1 MQITVLIENGPC
13 QGLAC
18 EHGLSLYVQY
28 RGKRYLLDAGQSG
41 LFARNAQALGLDLA
55 AVDAAVLSHGH
66 YDHAGGLEAFFACN
80 AQARVYL
87 RREATLPFYSG
98 GETRYIGM
106 PQDVLARF
114 GQRFVFVQ
122 GMLELAPGLFLLP
135 HTTPGLEAVGERA
148 ALYCKRDGQ
157 LLPDDFRHEQT
168 AAFETPRG
176 LVLLS
181 RCSHAGIVHCV
192 REAMAFLPNRRV
204 YAVVGGFHL
213 MQPHT
218 GKSAFSP
225 DVVRSLARE
234 LEALGVEQVYTGHCT
249 GEAAYGLLQEVLGE
263 KCHPLRPG
271 MCIAWDESGEPAA
284 RKA

>member
-157 LLPDDFRHEQT
+157 LLPDDFRHEQNLAIT
-168 AAFETPRG
+168 EAGKRVIISG
-176 LVLLS
+176 
-181 RCSHAGIVHCV
+181 CSHNGIVNILDAYQELFHQ
-192 REAMAFLPNRRV
+192 MPD
-204 YAVVGGFHL
+204 VVIGGFH
-213 MQPHT
+213 T
-218 GKSAFSP
+218 AGKGVFEPSMTAQLYE
-225 DVVRSLARE
+225 LARE
-234 LEALGVEQVYTGHCT
+234 LKETGAVFYTCHCT
-249 GEAAYGLLQEVLGE
+249 GQEPYE
-263 KCHPLRPG
+263 ILRTQMG
-271 MCIAWDESGEPAA
+271 ANMNYLATGDEIGI
-284 RKA
+284 